1 MKVAAS
7 ALLVSAA
14 SAAIAPQ
21 QQVLKFPSSFSE
33 LKEEAWTKPL
43 HNLEE
48 SLKSL
53 TGEAR
58 ATWDEV
64 AMMYPESF
72 DKAAFFS
79 TPKPHTRKHD
89 SEWDH
94 IVKGADVQSVWVE
107 NAQGEKEREI
117 DGKLEQ
123 FDLRVKKVDPSVLGV
138 DKVKQYSGY
147 LDDNE
152 EDKHLFYCEYPSK
165 QMNATAANNVQGSL
179 SRATTPRT
187 TPWCFGSMADP
198 AARR

>member
-7 ALLVSAA
+7 ALLAGAA
-14 SAAIAPQ
+14 SAAVAPQ
-21 QQVLKFPSSFSE
+21 QQILKFPSSVSE
-33 LKEEAWTKPL
+33 LKNEVWTKPL

-48 SLKSL
+48 SLKTL

-123 FDLRVKKVDPSVLGV
+123 FDLRVKKVDPGVLGV

-152 EDKHLFYCEYPSK
+152 EDKHLFYCEYLNEHHDELQSN
-165 QMNATAANNVQGSL
+165 MTRVL
-179 SRATTPRT
+179 
-187 TPWCFGSMADP
+187 
-198 AARR
+198 

>member
-1 MKVAAS
+1 MKVATS
-7 ALLVSAA
+7 ALLVGAA
-14 SAAIAPQ
+14 TAAVAPQ
-21 QQVLKFPSSFSE
+21 QQQQHVLKFPDSFSE
-33 LKEEAWTKPL
+33 LKENAWSKPL
-43 HNLEE
+43 QTLEE

-64 AMMYPESF
+64 ANMFPESF
-72 DKAAFFS
+72 EKASFFS
-79 TPKPHTRKHD
+79 TPKEHTRKHD

-107 NAQGEKEREI
+107 NAAGEQEREI

-138 DKVKQYSGY
+138 DTVKQYSGY

-152 EDKHLFYCEYPSK
+152 EDKHLFYCEYPSEHG
-165 QMNATAANNVQGSL
+165 MHHSL
-179 SRATTPRT
+179 
-187 TPWCFGSMADP
+187 
-198 AARR
+198 